1 MKRIM
6 LSNWI
11 PLLFLVALIA
21 TAGFSQG
28 RRDYT
33 EQRAEMERRK
43 QAFFKE
49 RDEARKHMR
58 AQMERR
64 ARIPKGEL
72 AKLALD
78 VTEAQ
83 WRKIRPRLSKV
94 RGLLAES
101 RVGIGIFAGG
111 GGGGGGGGGSSSSR
125 SSQGGG
131 PTPDRGR
138 GGASGGSFGIN
149 GQPQDALRSG
159 KLGGVEV
166 AWGWS
171 RPSARRGPLTEGQKV
186 CGALLDL
193 IESDEPDS
201 MALERKVAALQKIRG
216 EAKDALPTAQAELR
230 AALNERQQAIL
241 VLMGYL

>member
-1 MKRIM
+1 MKRTTTEKVT
-6 LSNWI
+6 
-11 PLLFLVALIA
+11 LLLLVALIA
-21 TAGFSQG
+21 TTGFSQG

-49 RDEARKHMR
+49 RDEARKRMR

-64 ARIPKGEL
+64 VRISPGDL

-78 VTEAQ
+78 VTETQ

-94 RGLLAES
+94 RRLQDES

-111 GGGGGGGGGSSSSR
+111 GGGGGSSSNR
-125 SSQGGG
+125 SSRGGQ
-131 PTPDRGR
+131 PTLDVGR

-149 GQPQDALRSG
+149 GQPQESLRSG
-159 KLGGVEV
+159 KLGGNEV
-166 AWGWS
+166 TWGWA
-171 RPSARRGPLTEGQKV
+171 RPKGPLNEGQKTAV
-186 CGALLDL
+186 TLLDL
-193 IESDEPDS
+193 IESDEPDPEEV
-201 MALERKVAALQKIRG
+201 ERKVAALQQVRAKAR
-216 EAKDALPTAQAELR
+216 EALAAAKAELR